1 MMCIKNYWKND
12 VNQIQISVP
21 SKPEGEGQYVTDYP
35 QIDCDE
41 RGDACKDSKK
51 QFVIQVDKAYL
62 CDNSNG
68 AILERGI
75 IVAQL
80 EDGSK

>member
-1 MMCIKNYWKND
+1 MLSLYINKIK
-12 VNQIQISVP
+12 ISVP
-21 SKPEGEGQYVTDYP
+21 SKPEGEGQYVTNYT

-41 RGDACKDSKK
+41 RGYVCKVSKK

-62 CDNSNG
+62 CDDSNG

-80 EDGSK
+80 DDGSK